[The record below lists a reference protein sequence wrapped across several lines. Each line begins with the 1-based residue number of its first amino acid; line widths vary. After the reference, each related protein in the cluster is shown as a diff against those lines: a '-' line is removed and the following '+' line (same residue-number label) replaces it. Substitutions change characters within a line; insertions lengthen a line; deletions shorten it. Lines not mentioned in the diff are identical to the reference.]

1 MLMTEKK
8 RNERKCAKAIRAEGR
23 GAGLTEKKKTSEQN
37 PDEHKWMAKS
47 NVPVEKAEGAR
58 ALR

>member
-23 GAGLTEKKKTSEQN
+23 GAGLTEKKKPLSKTLMNTSGWQ
-37 PDEHKWMAKS
+37 
-47 NVPVEKAEGAR
+47 R
-58 ALR
+58 ATFQ